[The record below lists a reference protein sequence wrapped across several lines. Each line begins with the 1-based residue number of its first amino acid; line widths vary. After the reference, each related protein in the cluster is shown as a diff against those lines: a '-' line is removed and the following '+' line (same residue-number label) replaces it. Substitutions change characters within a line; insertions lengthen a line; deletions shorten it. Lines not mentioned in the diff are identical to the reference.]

1 MNLNDNKFFNSTD
14 VYVSSR
20 MNEYLKKNF
29 GYVVEGDLET
39 LEEAKQSLQAE
50 QVKLKKNSYMSN
62 KYMENMLMIETI
74 TSLLKAHGEDTTSS
88 YDHQEV
94 TEETAEFSDKQIK
107 MAFGVLNDPRYKDG
121 NYSGAVATIEKIA
134 KGLSTHPSVANALK
148 RANESAEEVAEKK
161 KSKNFY
167 PNFKETLEA
176 IDSDLSQTG
185 DTTTSD
191 ASPETE
197 QVAEDEDRA
206 HRIEAVMRKG
216 GYTDFQDL
224 LTDIMHYAQ
233 ETNKDF
239 GMELDRAKSEFLDQH
254 SESIKEDDEEE
265 KGPDHYRWKNDSQ
278 LSIAKDKLEQTMEE
292 LVTAINYREDNK
304 RNLMSNGDK
313 AGSGDLYRMLDKL
326 RELHDNWDE
335 NTKYY
340 GM

>member
-74 TSLLKAHGEDTTSS
+74 TSLLKAHGEDTKSS
-88 YDHQEV
+88 YEHQEV

-148 RANESAEEVAEKK
+148 RANESAEEVVEKK

-197 QVAEDEDRA
+197 QVAEDE
-206 HRIEAVMRKG
+206 
-216 GYTDFQDL
+216 
-224 LTDIMHYAQ
+224 
-233 ETNKDF
+233 
-239 GMELDRAKSEFLDQH
+239 
-254 SESIKEDDEEE
+254 EE

-292 LVTAINYREDNK
+292 LVSAINYREDNK
-304 RNLMSNGDK
+304 RNLMGNGDK
-313 AGSGDLYRMLDKL
+313 AGSGDLYKMLNTL

>member
-14 VYVSSR
+14 IHVSSR

-29 GYVVEGDLET
+29 GYEVDGDMAT

-50 QVKLKKNSYMSN
+50 QVQLKKEDYMGQ

-74 TSLLKAHGEDTTSS
+74 TSLLKAHGEDTVSS
-88 YDHQEV
+88 YEQQEV
-94 TEETAEFSDKQIK
+94 TEEKAEFSDKQIK
-107 MAFGVLNDPRYKDG
+107 MAFGILNDPRYKDG

-134 KGLSTHPSVANALK
+134 TGLSKHPSVANALK
-148 RANESAEEVAEKK
+148 RANESVEEVVEKK

-197 QVAEDEDRA
+197 QVAEDE
-206 HRIEAVMRKG
+206 
-216 GYTDFQDL
+216 
-224 LTDIMHYAQ
+224 
-233 ETNKDF
+233 
-239 GMELDRAKSEFLDQH
+239 
-254 SESIKEDDEEE
+254 EE

-292 LVTAINYREDNK
+292 LVSAINYREDNK
-304 RNLMSNGDK
+304 RNLMGNGDK
-313 AGSGDLYRMLDKL
+313 AGSGDLYKMLNTL